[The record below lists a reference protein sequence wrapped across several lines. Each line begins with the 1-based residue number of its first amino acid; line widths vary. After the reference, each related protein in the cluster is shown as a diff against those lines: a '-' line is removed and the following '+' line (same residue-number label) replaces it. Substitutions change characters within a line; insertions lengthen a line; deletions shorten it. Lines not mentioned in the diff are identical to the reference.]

1 MEEIWKDIPN
11 YEKYYKISNYGVIVS
26 IPRNGTIMQEKVL
39 KQYKDKYGYLKVIL
53 QKNGIKK
60 NKYIHQLVAQTFL
73 DNPNICGDMQ
83 KNSISLLHFYTNTF

>member
-26 IPRNGTIMQEKVL
+26 IPRNGTMIFLVL
-39 KQYKDKYGYLKVIL
+39 FDAVEI
-53 QKNGIKK
+53 NIK
-60 NKYIHQLVAQTFL
+60 HLMG
-73 DNPNICGDMQ
+73 ICGDMQ